1 MTLHKIQRRA
11 RFAKVVVKYLKFKST
26 INNVVN
32 ERNYLKDYILTLI
45 NKLKQVIFDQ
55 NKLYIARDYYKIL
68 SKVISN
74 KFVKIKIEQD

>member
-32 ERNYLKDYILTLI
+32 KRNNLKDYISTFT
-45 NKLKQVIFDQ
+45 NKLEQITFNRDR
-55 NKLYIARDYYKIL
+55 LY
-68 SKVISN
+68 
-74 KFVKIKIEQD
+74 